1 MISNSSSIQS
11 KKISSII
18 FAFLESRLFFISF
31 VVIVNRS
38 AIIEKALEKK
48 ASDLIVLNVKSLT
61 SITDYFLIC
70 SASTEPQIKAIC
82 DNIRKG
88 TPHKPFHIE
97 GYEKLSWVLLDY
109 IDIIVHVFKTEERKY
124 YNIEKLWA
132 DAPKKEYND

>member
-1 MISNSSSIQS
+1 MSNKLNSTQTI
-11 KKISSII
+11 
-18 FAFLESRLFFISF
+18 LD
-31 VVIVNRS
+31 

-109 IDIIVHVFKTEERKY
+109 IDVIVHVFKTEERKY

-132 DAPKKEYND
+132 DAPKKEYGD